1 MEHFNY
7 DDYIVSL
14 LLNNDDIYVK
24 IKNNITLQHFESKI
38 TTDLIKFNHLTL
50 NGLFKIIKKCLL
62 KENENYKILFINN
75 DNIYTMVVNINNDDL
90 YEIKEEFIIKE
101 IKLSTNNTN
110 LLLNEKFNELQKQ
123 VNDIQTENITLKIK
137 NINLQQEINNLQDC
151 KFYIKVDNLISK
163 TINDINQLY
172 KNNVVLINTNNID
185 DSEIF
190 IGTSDINLYN
200 EIQNNNFNNLI
211 CKTWNK
217 YGKSKPIFIIIYN
230 YLNIFKNYFIK
241 GGYNNAIFNNIN
253 CLFNLGSETL
263 NIVPRKILNF
273 LKTYGKKCY
282 CKKIHKNTI
291 CLCLDFDF
299 LNDNGYT
306 CLTLKLCKK
315 ISDNTNNFVL
325 KLENIFN
332 DYVNQMIE
340 LYR

>member
-7 DDYIVSL
+7 DNYIVSL

-62 KENENYKILFINN
+62 KENENYKILFFNN
-75 DNIYTMVVNINNDDL
+75 NNITMVVNINNDDL

-163 TINDINQLY
+163 TINDINQSY
-172 KNNVVLINTNNID
+172 KNNIVLIDTKYID
-185 DSEIF
+185 NDELNKIF
-190 IGTSDINLYN
+190 ICTNDENFYN
-200 EIQNNNFNNLI
+200 EIMNNDFTNLINKNPLLEIFNFLNHVKNNFIRNINN
-211 CKTWNK
+211 T
-217 YGKSKPIFIIIYN
+217 IIYN
-230 YLNIFKNYFIK
+230 NNYYCFSDSLGGGNKKLSNFIKRINIFGSLIFIDK
-241 GGYNNAIFNNIN
+241 D
-253 CLFNLGSETL
+253 
-263 NIVPRKILNF
+263 
-273 LKTYGKKCY
+273 CY
-282 CKKIHKNTI
+282 CGNIQNCKHKNLCDTI
-291 CLCLDFDF
+291 INNSKNF
-299 LNDNGYT
+299 N
-306 CLTLKLCKK
+306 TLVKEIL
-315 ISDNTNNFVL
+315 IN
-325 KLENIFN
+325 
-332 DYVNQMIE
+332 YVNLMIE
-340 LYR
+340 LYK